1 MPRRIRSLLESL
13 SREVTAHA
21 TKAET
26 IAGQTN
32 LLALNAT
39 IEAARAGEA
48 GRGFSVVAQEVK
60 TLAGL
65 AKTSASS
72 FRDEVLGHL
81 RHGSIIAEELARDIE
96 GGRLAD
102 LAQSIADTLA
112 RTLYDRSI
120 DIRMLA
126 TDQSIS
132 EALMLDHASERA
144 EARALSRLR
153 TLLECSPYFLNA
165 FVVDAEG
172 DVAVCAHDNAAVRN
186 VNFKGY
192 VQFERVMSAPLGTGW
207 MTDEV
212 WRNPWSDDRCVLVYV
227 APVRVDGATIG
238 VCYLEYDFEG
248 QVAGIMKVISRA
260 TGNAIASILDSTG
273 RVIATTG
280 EYLYHE
286 RYPHMVGDGTD
297 VRSMDGLNLAQAH
310 VRAEQGISGLDLR
323 CVIEEHVATEQ
334 EIARALLDRAH
345 AI

>member
-1 MPRRIRSLLESL
+1 MPRRIRSLLQSL
-13 SREVTAHA
+13 SNEVTAHA

-39 IEAARAGEA
+39 IEAARAGDA

-60 TLAGL
+60 NLAGL

-72 FRDEVLGHL
+72 FRDEVLAYL
-81 RHGSIIAEELARDIE
+81 QHGTIIADELARDIE

-126 TDQSIS
+126 TDYCVS
-132 EALMLDHASERA
+132 EALMLNHASERA

-153 TLLECSPYFLNA
+153 ALLQCSPYFLNA

-172 DVAVCAHDNAAVRN
+172 DVAVCAHDNAAVRA

-192 VQFERVMSAPLGTGW
+192 VQYQRVMAAPPQVDW

-212 WRNPWSDDRCVLVYV
+212 WKNPWSNDRKVLVYV
-227 APVRVDGATIG
+227 APVRMDGATIG
-238 VCYLEYDFEG
+238 ACYLEYDFEG
-248 QVAGIMKVISRA
+248 QVAGMMKVVNRA
-260 TGNAIASILDSTG
+260 AGNAVASIIDSIG
-273 RVIATTG
+273 RVVATTG
-280 EYLYHE
+280 KYQYHE
-286 RYPHMVGDGTD
+286 RYPHRIDGT
-297 VRSMDGLNLAQAH
+297 VASESMDGLNIAH
-310 VRAEQGISGLDLR
+310 AAIKAEYGISGLDLQ

-334 EIARALLDRAH
+334 EIAQTLLGRARAS
-345 AI
+345 